1 MPDPTPGAAG
11 AAPAA
16 TAEPSSGS
24 GGTAVSRREVSEF
37 VQSMIARYGSTAN
50 ALERLGGEQLKYR
63 KRAQK
68 AEKERDA
75 FKGRVP
81 AADAVVLVGDEAKA
95 YNELKKAGHAL
106 DKVPGLLTELTTLK
120 TKDSSMSRESA
131 LKLASGE
138 GETAKYKSKVLGR
151 LLKDESG
158 KDIPLEFKKVMV
170 KGKGE
175 DGKPT
180 MTEEQV
186 AYVVLGEGTAQTR
199 ELLETYLEREHEE
212 FMDVLLVSEEEEPGN
227 NGSAR
232 PEPKEK
238 PAAKT
243 GVQAIPGQ
251 RAAPRSGPK
260 DKDKEVAA
268 AVDKQLGGKYLSPS
282 QRAKQ
287 GAAGGTG

>member
-1 MPDPTPGAAG
+1 MPDPTPVAASG
-11 AAPAA
+11 APAG
-16 TAEPSSGS
+16 TVEPSSGS

-63 KRAQK
+63 KRAQR
-68 AEKERDA
+68 AEKERDTLKA
-75 FKGRVP
+75 RVP
-81 AADAVVLVGDEAKA
+81 AADAVVLTADEAKA
-95 YNELKKAGHAL
+95 YNELKKSGHTL
-106 DKVPGLLTELTTLK
+106 DKVPGMLTELSTLK

-151 LLKDESG
+151 LLKDDNG

-170 KGKGE
+170 KGKDAE
-175 DGKPT
+175 GKPT

-186 AYVVLGEGTAQTR
+186 AYVVIGEGATQTR
-199 ELLETYLEREHEE
+199 ELLDTYLEREHEE
-212 FMDVLLVSEEEEPGN
+212 FMDVLVISEEEPGN
-227 NGSAR
+227 AGSAR
-232 PEPKEK
+232 SETKEK

-251 RAAPRSGPK
+251 RAAPRSTPK
-260 DKDKEVAA
+260 DEGKQVKD

-282 QRAKQ
+282 QRAKA
-287 GAAGGTG
+287 GAAGNAG